1 MSIRSVNVFQM
12 EVEGTPK
19 EEIKVEKVD
28 GRRVKI
34 L

>member
-19 EEIKVEKVD
+19 EEIKVEK
-28 GRRVKI
+28 
-34 L
+34 LMEEE